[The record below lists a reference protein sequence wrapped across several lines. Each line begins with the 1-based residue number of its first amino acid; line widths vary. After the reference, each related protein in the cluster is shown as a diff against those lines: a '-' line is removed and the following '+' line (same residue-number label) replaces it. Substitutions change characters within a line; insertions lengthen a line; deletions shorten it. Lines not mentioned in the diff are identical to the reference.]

1 MHRLPVLW
9 LDKMLVSAN
18 IETNISRVVQ
28 YEMFIPLMRHASGRD
43 YVQSRFEGTGIFTR
57 D

>member
-1 MHRLPVLW
+1 
-9 LDKMLVSAN
+9 MLVSAN

-28 YEMFIPLMRHASGRD
+28 YEISIPLMRHASDRD
-43 YVQSRFEGTGIFTR
+43 YVQNRFEGIGIFTR

>member
-1 MHRLPVLW
+1 MHRPPLPR

-28 YEMFIPLMRHASGRD
+28 YEISIPLMRHASDRD
-43 YVQSRFEGTGIFTR
+43 YVQNRFEGIGIFTR

>member
-1 MHRLPVLW
+1 MHRLPTLG

-28 YEMFIPLMRHASGRD
+28 YEIFIPLMRHASGRD
-43 YVQSRFEGTGIFTR
+43 YVQSRFEATGIFTR